1 MPVVL
6 IPFPVANSRSGMNV
20 VHDAAT
26 FQLDTATFPDL
37 QGSTITA
44 TPSSS
49 TSHSNLQTWAEVV
62 RHGVLPGSK
71 KSRSLWDAGNHE
83 LCLRYSVPR
92 YVKDEPWTP
101 VSDAVADAYKTPAI
115 KPEFHRFL
123 ELPTELRLEIW
134 KLALDVDTNVMEVRK
149 AVRRGNNPAR
159 PGFLPQFCYTSRRTF
174 DETVAT
180 VIGNSQMM
188 ICSYADNQFARAFLA
203 AEPSR
208 FDLVRHLDFRFF
220 SRFKEEFGV
229 NADLEL
235 AFECKGLRT
244 IKLNFHCSDLIRL
257 EIEDGYDYYE
267 DDFTRYPAEGEELF
281 NKYKL
286 AQILDCD
293 ALNAVIIEHSGCYCR
308 MAVEAAEGLGRII
321 EQKFAGKVPKQIVKL
336 AYTRQPTRLRENNTF
351 GWSV

>member
-1 MPVVL
+1 MPIVL
-6 IPFPVANSRSGMNV
+6 IPFSVAGSRFGMNV
-20 VHDAAT
+20 AHDAAT
-26 FQLDTATFPDL
+26 FQLDTATFPDI
-37 QGSTITA
+37 QGSTITS

-49 TSHSNLQTWAEVV
+49 TSHLNIQTWAEVV
-62 RHGVLPGSK
+62 KHGVLPGSK
-71 KSRSLWDAGNHE
+71 KSRSLWDARNHE
-83 LCLRYSVPR
+83 LCLQNTVPR
-92 YVKDEPWTP
+92 YIKGEPWIP
-101 VSDAVADAYKTPAI
+101 ESDAVADVYEAPAI
-115 KPEFHRFL
+115 KPKFHRFL

-134 KLALDVDTNVMEVRK
+134 KLTLDVDTNVMEVRK

-286 AQILDCD
+286 ARILDCD

>member
-6 IPFPVANSRSGMNV
+6 IPFSVASSRFGMNV
-20 VHDAAT
+20 TYDAAT
-26 FQLDTATFPDL
+26 FQLDTVTFPDL

-49 TSHSNLQTWAEVV
+49 TSHSDLQTWAEVV

-71 KSRSLWDAGNHE
+71 K
-83 LCLRYSVPR
+83 VPK
-92 YVKDEPWTP
+92 YIKGEPWTP
-101 VSDAVADAYKTPAI
+101 VSDAVADAHETPAI
-115 KPEFHRFL
+115 KPKFHGFL

-159 PGFLPQFCYTSRRTF
+159 PVFLPKFCYTSRRTF

-180 VIGNSQMM
+180 VIENSQMM
-188 ICSYADNQFARAFLA
+188 ICSYADNQFARAFLTVG
-203 AEPSR
+203 PSR

-220 SRFKEEFGV
+220 SRFNEEFGV

-286 AQILDCD
+286 ARILDCD

-308 MAVEAAEGLGRII
+308 MAVEAAEGLGKII